1 MLRHRGAV
9 GLVAAGVLAVAAC
22 GGSSTAPTAVES
34 SPAALASVV
43 PAGGATSVDP
53 AAPITLTFTHAMPA
67 AAQMYVELR
76 EGSLTG
82 PVVAGTAR
90 WSADGTV
97 LTFTPAAVLKAAT
110 TYVLHVGGGMV
121 DAAGD
126 SVDYS
131 QCPRYGGQPATAGM
145 MGLGAGGGGMGGGM
159 GGGGMANGNTGA
171 GWRGGDGNYGMAFT
185 FTTA

>member
-1 MLRHRGAV
+1 MLRHRAV
-9 GLVAAGVLAVAAC
+9 LGLIAAGVVAVAAC
-22 GGSSTAPTAVES
+22 SGSSTAPKAVES

-43 PAGGATSVDP
+43 PAGGATAVNP

-82 PVVAGTAR
+82 PQVAGTAS
-90 WSADGTV
+90 WSADGMV

-131 QCPRYGGQPATAGM
+131 ECPRYGGQSVTPGM
-145 MGLGAGGGGMGGGM
+145 MGLGAGGMGGGM
-159 GGGGMANGNTGA
+159 GNGGMANGNTGP
-171 GWRGGDGNYGMAFT
+171 GWRGGDGTYGMAFT